1 MAVKPVVYDDS
12 TKKHRPLGSG
22 EKMDGLSASSIISSQ
37 SGNLITTGSDGL
49 AYATGSGIADPA
61 ADNLIEATP
70 AGKLKVDMDRIIE
83 WLDGHPSDAKDV
95 ASAINVVSA
104 DSGNVIIE
112 GTDNGAYLSKAALSN
127 AIGSMTDAQL
137 QALAAAI
144 ADGQT
149 IVASGGKLI
158 VDPTNATAAKLKKIT
173 AVLPK
178 AQGGIVADSSTGK
191 LYVDFDAMSA
201 DTKRNIVLSMVDL
214 DGGLAVH
221 DSGAKKGTIYVDF
234 TSMDP
239 AIMRAVVLNMV
250 QQGGGLAVDRN
261 GQLYVDFTTM
271 PDDKFQ
277 QLKDS
282 LDMQRTLNSA
292 LYVYVDYDNSA
303 ASDTYKVRDST
314 GTLVVDVDRGKED
327 KPFKTVQGAVNMV
340 TRLYALGSNSVY
352 IYVKA
357 RRARTGKDSY
367 YSQNV
372 TLPGFT
378 TTTGVIHVM
387 AYDNANR
394 PKLRNG
400 SVAGNCLI
408 VNGGTWYLHHLDCF
422 EEVRDNANATGNTY
436 PTCIATTA
444 NAEVHL
450 RAVHASTQYYGTHP
464 GKAGTFEITPLAS
477 KPQRVLIGSAVVFDS
492 GAFPGWP
499 ANEERPII
507 TDANGTTTFISC
519 TWTAPTSTAS
529 GKLTI
534 RYTFDAAENVTSA
547 TYPVTIDG
555 TAQSSG
561 MAISVASLET
571 TYAISM
577 RVLTCSLNGAL
588 HLDIDAD
595 GQNSI
600 AGEVGNA
607 SYLEGFELTRG
618 GYMQLS
624 TGNTPPS
631 GAYGST
637 IYAIPV
643 TGNFRLFASVNSTS
657 QMIIFG
663 GGLYRPYFYPVGT
676 VTGKRYVVQSA
687 GGILAP
693 RHASVSEGEALP
705 GDVAGTVEDFTYSW
719 YKEIEYSNN

>member
-1 MAVKPVVYDDS
+1 MAVKPVVHDD
-12 TKKHRPLGSG
+12 TTNKHRPLGSG
-22 EKMDGLSASSIISSQ
+22 EKMDGLSASSIISAQ

-61 ADNLIEATP
+61 ADNLIEATSG
-70 AGKLKVDMDRIIE
+70 GKLKVDMDRIIE
-83 WLDGHPSDAKDV
+83 WLDGHPNDAKIL
-95 ASAINVVSA
+95 SEAIKVVSG
-104 DSGNVIIE
+104 DSGNVITK
-112 GTDNGAYLSKAALSN
+112 GSDKGAYLSSASLANVIAGMS
-127 AIGSMTDAQL
+127 AAQL
-137 QALAAAI
+137 QQLASALA
-144 ADGQT
+144 DGKT
-149 IVASGGKLI
+149 IVASGGKLT
-158 VDPTNATAAKLKKIT
+158 VDPTSATAAQLTKIS
-173 AVLPK
+173 AAIRK
-178 AQGGIVADSSTGK
+178 SGGGLSVGSDGK
-191 LYVDFDAMSA
+191 LSVDFA
-201 DTKRNIVLSMVDL
+201 
-214 DGGLAVH
+214 
-221 DSGAKKGTIYVDF
+221 
-234 TSMDP
+234 SMDP
-239 AIMRAVVLNMV
+239 AIMRAVVLSMV
-250 QQGGGLAVDRN
+250 QDGGGLAVDSN

-292 LYVYVDYDNSA
+292 LYVYVDYDDAA

-340 TRLYALGSNSVY
+340 TRLYALGANNAY

-378 TTTGVIHVM
+378 ATTGVIHVM

-400 SVAGNCLI
+400 SVAGNCVI

-422 EEVRDNANATGNTY
+422 EEVRDNASATGNTY
-436 PTCIATTA
+436 PTCIAATA
-444 NAEVHL
+444 DAEVHL

-464 GKAGTFEITPLAS
+464 GKAGTFEITPLSA
-477 KPQRVLIGSAVVFDS
+477 KPQRVVIGSAVVFDA

-534 RYTFDAAENVTSA
+534 RYTFDAASEVTSA
-547 TYPVTIDG
+547 TYPVTVDG

-561 MAISVASLET
+561 MSISVASLET
-571 TYAISM
+571 TYSISM
-577 RVLTCSLNGAL
+577 RVLTCSLNGAM

-600 AGEVGNA
+600 HGEVGNA

-643 TGNFRLFASVNSTS
+643 SGNFRLFASVSSTS
-657 QMIIFG
+657 QMIVFG
-663 GGLYRPYFYPVGT
+663 GGLYKPYFYPVGT
-676 VTGKRYVVQSA
+676 VTGRRYAIQSA

-693 RHASVSEGEALP
+693 RHTSVSEGEALP

-719 YKEIEYSNN
+719 YKENEYSNN